1 MWNAADR
8 GWQNGRMS
16 PDPLYPPVE
25 PMLAETRESIPGA
38 GELVDQAQHHARLG
52 HLNLSYSTWEQL

>member
-1 MWNAADR
+1 
-8 GWQNGRMS
+8 MS